1 MKRTCIAEIYKTI
14 ITIIFFRKL
23 NFYSSALW
31 LINIWSTSHL
41 FDLLIVIYLF
51 FVGQMEEMRKEVEAM
66 QLSSQDYSSKLATL
80 TRQLEDRDNKLRRM
94 QMERQKHLEE
104 VYEMK

>member
-1 MKRTCIAEIYKTI
+1 
-14 ITIIFFRKL
+14 
-23 NFYSSALW
+23 
-31 LINIWSTSHL
+31 
-41 FDLLIVIYLF
+41 
-51 FVGQMEEMRKEVEAM
+51 MEEMRKEVEAM